1 MNACS
6 GVSVGLVRA
15 AVELLQGFDVKEPE
29 IKKAE
34 AEQPAARCPDCGG
47 KLIYS
52 YTILPHQMMSPPLPG
67 LILKQQAV
75 QRE

>member
-1 MNACS
+1 MELPAFEFIRRFLQHVLPSGFMKVHHYGFMNACS

-34 AEQPAARCPDCGG
+34 AELA
-47 KLIYS
+47 KLFPQTFY
-52 YTILPHQMMSPPLPG
+52 
-67 LILKQQAV
+67 
-75 QRE
+75 R